1 MDNEQKFLDYLK
13 RATAD
18 LRKARRQ
25 VRELEDRHSE
35 PVAIVGMS
43 CRFPGGV
50 ADPESFWQL
59 LAAGADAISGFPVD
73 RGWNT
78 EGVYGADPESGVST
92 TRQGGFVY
100 DASGFDADFFGISPR
115 EALAMDPQQRVLLES
130 SWEAL
135 EQAGIDP
142 SSLRGSA
149 TGVFAGAG
157 FSAYGAGLSLS
168 DAEGYLVTGNAT
180 SVISG
185 RVAYCLGLEGP
196 AVTVDTACSSSLVAL
211 HLAAQ
216 ALRAGECTL
225 ALAGGVTVMAEPGT
239 FAEFSRQG
247 GLAFDGRCKPFA
259 AAADGTGWGEGVGM
273 LVVERLADA
282 QRNGHRIL
290 AVVRGSAV
298 NQDGASNGLSA
309 PNGPSQQRVI
319 RAALASARLSAAE
332 VHAVEAH
339 GTGTVL
345 GDPIEAQALLATYG
359 QDRPEDKPVWIGSV
373 KSNIGHTQSAAGVAG
388 VVKMVLA
395 LNHGLL
401 PRTLHAEEPSPHV
414 DWTAGQVGLLTEPV
428 LWPADGQPRRAGVSA
443 FGISG
448 TNAHVILEERP
459 TTSAPAP
466 ASTPDDPETP
476 ASAEAGV
483 EAGAAAT
490 ATEKLAVLRGGPVAW
505 LVSGRSA
512 DGLRAQA
519 SRLAAHLTARPG
531 LTPADVA
538 WSLATT
544 RPALEHRAVVLGTDR
559 DELVTS
565 VLSLATSV
573 LSPPPSV
580 SVVTGAVEAARRV
593 VFVFP
598 GQGSQW
604 LGMGRELAASS
615 PVFAARLAE
624 CGQALAPYVDW
635 SLDDVLAGA
644 KGAASLDRVDVVQ
657 PVLWAVMVSLAE
669 WWRAAGVIPDA
680 VVGHSQGEIA
690 AAVVAGILSLEDA
703 AKVVALRSRALTALS
718 GAGGM
723 LSLAAP
729 LDTVAARLAPHG
741 GQLSVAAVNGPG
753 ATVVSGEPTALAA
766 LAAEFEADG
775 VRTRLLP
782 VDYASH
788 GPQVDA
794 IRDEVLDRLA
804 GIAPGP
810 ARLPMISAMTGEY
823 LAGPELDAGYWYASL
838 RATVEFSRA
847 VEALG
852 RDEYRAFLEVSPH
865 PVLTT
870 AITETLEAE
879 AQAALLVAGT
889 LRRDDGGPA
898 RALASL
904 AEVYAHGV
912 AVDWSAV
919 LPEGERV
926 ELPTYAFQRKHYWPK
941 PTGAGAH
948 PGAPADSATPGE
960 ARFWAAVEA
969 GDVAGLAGALSVE
982 GDWPLRKVVPAMA
995 SWRRHDR
1002 ERTMVADWRYR
1013 VTWVPVADPGPATL
1027 TGTWL
1032 VLAPLAE
1039 PAGPEDPHGDL
1050 AAAVGQA
1057 LTAGGA
1063 DVLTLRLAPDGL
1075 DRATLAAR
1083 IAAVAGPSAP
1093 PTGVVSLLA
1102 TDRAPAVGA
1111 PAVPAGLAAT
1121 VGLVQA
1127 LRDLE
1132 LAAPLWVLTSG
1143 AVGPDRA
1150 PGSVAQAPVWGMGQ
1164 VAALEYPDRWG
1175 GLVDIPEVLDDRA
1188 ARRLCA
1194 VLAAGSGGEDQVAIR
1209 GAGVL
1214 ARRLVRAAREGE
1226 RTGGTWAPRGSV
1238 LVTGGTGSIG
1248 ARLAR
1253 WTAGRGA
1260 VRVVLTSRSGP
1271 AAPGIGALAAEVA
1284 AAGASVAVL
1293 AADIGVHAEVAGLVD
1308 WVGATG
1314 PRLSSVFHA
1323 AGVVHGAP
1331 LEDLAVAGLGASMA
1345 AKAGGAAH
1353 LDELVADAD
1362 AFVTFSS
1369 GAAVWG
1375 SARLG
1380 GYAAA
1385 NTYLDALVE
1394 DRRGRGLAG
1403 TSVAWGLWG
1412 GGGMGDGPAGEA
1424 LRRLGLREMDP
1435 ERAVQA
1441 LAYALDQGEGLLTVA
1456 DIDWTRFAP
1465 VFTVR
1470 RPSPLIAD
1478 LPEVRRALSGPSVSD
1493 AGPRGAGD
1501 TELAGRLVGLDR
1513 AEQTR
1518 MLTDL
1523 VRAEAAAVLRHSSP
1537 EALAA
1542 GRAFKDLGFD
1552 SVTAVELR
1560 TRLNTATGLTLP
1572 TTLVFDYPTPAVAAA
1587 FLRTELLGILPEFE
1601 APLRAQASAGPGEPI
1616 AIVGMGCRFPGGVR
1630 DPEDL
1635 WELLV
1640 AGTDAI
1646 SGFPADRG
1654 WDLEGLYAGADTA
1667 ASTTRVGGFI
1677 YDAAVFDP
1685 AFFGIS
1691 PREAM
1696 AMDPQQ
1702 RLLLET
1708 AWEAVERA
1716 GIDPASLKGTA
1727 TGVFAGA
1734 SFGGYSYGLA
1744 GEAGSEGYQ
1753 LIGGLASVISGRVS
1767 YTLGL
1772 EGPAVTVDTAC
1783 SSSLVA
1789 LHLACQALR
1798 AGECSMALA
1807 GGVAVM
1813 ATPGAFAEFSRQQGL
1828 AFDGR
1833 CKAFAADADGIGW
1846 GEGAGLL
1853 VLERLSD
1860 ARRNGHQVLA
1870 VVAGSAMNQD
1880 GASNGLTAPNGPSQ
1894 QRVIRSALANAGLR
1908 AEQVDVV
1915 EAHGTGTVLG
1925 DPIEA
1930 QALLA
1935 TYGQDREP
1943 DRPLWLGSVKSNIGH
1958 TQSAAGI
1965 AGIIK
1970 MVLALR
1976 HEELPRTLHAE
1987 QPSPH
1992 VDWSA
1997 GNVKLLTEP
2006 VAWTTNGRPRR
2017 AGVSAFGVSGTNVH
2031 AILAE
2036 APIAEADDPA
2046 TEVPDGLE
2054 PPHED
2059 PRLPVLTAPTAAW
2072 LVSARSSAALV
2083 AQAGRLAEFVTTR
2096 PELDVVE
2103 VAWSLA
2109 TTRSTFE
2116 HRAVVTGAGQD
2127 ELLAGLT
2134 ALAAGEPAG
2143 SVTSGAVP
2151 VDSDAVRVAFVFPGQ
2166 GSQWV
2171 GMGRELAAS
2180 SPVFAARLAECGR
2193 ALAPYVDWSLDDVLA
2208 GTEGAPGLER
2218 VDVVQPV
2225 LWAVMVSL
2233 ARWWQAAGVRPDV
2246 VIGHSQGEIA
2256 AAVVAG
2262 ILSLE
2267 DAAKVVALRSRA
2279 LTALSGAGG
2288 MLSLAAPRD
2297 VVAARLESRGGQLSV
2312 AAVNGPEATVVSG
2325 EPAALADLAAE
2336 FERDGVRTRLLPVD
2350 YASHGPQVD
2359 AIRAEVLELLAG
2371 IAPGPARVPMVSAM
2385 TGEYLAGPEADAGY
2399 WYASLR
2405 ATVEFSRAV
2414 EVLGQAEY
2422 GAFIEV
2428 SPHPVLTTAISDT
2441 LERLGN
2447 HEGVPELDDTRTVPV
2462 VAGTLR
2468 RDDGGSARVLA
2479 SLAEVHV
2486 GGVAVDWP
2494 SVLAESGRVDLP
2506 TYAFQRQRYWPKP
2519 TTAAAGGATSLGLG
2533 AANHPLLGA
2542 AVDLAGGQGL
2552 LCTGRLSVRSQPWL
2566 ADHAVAGTVL
2576 LPGTA
2581 FVELAVRA
2589 GFQAGCPRVDELT
2602 LAAPLVLPPDGAV
2615 RVQVTVSAPDE
2626 RENRAVAVYGQ
2637 VEESAGE
2644 GTWTRH
2650 VTGLLS
2656 PATAPADHLY
2666 GDFRVWPPRDAE
2678 AVDLTGH
2685 YEAQAEGGYGFGPTF
2700 RGLRAA
2706 WRRGGDIFAEV
2717 ALPDEATDGAAGF
2730 GLHPALLDSCLHASS
2745 LAGEAWS
2752 GPAAAEGSA
2761 AVLLPFAWTGLSL
2774 YAAGAT
2780 RLRVRLRQDADSGG
2794 ISLVATDT
2802 TGAPVVSADSLVLRP
2817 VSAGALQPA
2826 GGGVDDALFAVA
2838 WTPVGANPNPTA
2850 STGTATWAVTG
2861 ADPFELAAGL
2871 TARGIRADTHADLAG
2886 LAEAIDAGAAP
2897 PDLVFASTSTSTST
2911 GVGTGVGTDPA
2922 ESARRV
2928 TAEML
2933 DLVQRWLAMD
2943 VLAEARLVI
2952 VSRGAVATEAGA
2964 AVADLPAAA
2973 AWGLVR
2979 SAQSENPERLTLV
2992 DLPATGADRETLGAL
3007 VIALSSGEPELAI
3020 RDHVAFGRRLVRSTV
3035 PPLVPPAVGPWR
3047 LDAAEKGTLAGLAL
3061 VPHPEA
3067 SAPLRDGEVRVAV
3080 RAVGL
3085 NFRDVLITLGMYPE
3099 QASVGSE
3106 VAGVVAEAGAA
3117 VTHVRVGDR
3126 VLGMTGG
3133 GAGPLTVTDAR
3144 LVTRMPSG
3152 WSFATAA
3159 TVPIAYTTA
3168 WFALVDLAAARP
3180 GQRLLVHAAAG
3191 GVGTAAVALGRHLG
3205 LDVYATASPAKW
3217 ATLRAMG
3224 LRDDH
3229 IASSRTAEFEATF
3242 LAATGGEGVDI
3253 VLNALAG
3260 ELTDAS
3266 LRLLPRGGT
3275 FLEMGKTDVRDR
3287 VEVARDY
3294 PGVDYR
3300 SFVTS
3305 DATPERLAEIL
3316 AEATALIDDGT
3327 LAKLPMR
3334 VWDVRRAPEAFRFMS
3349 QARHVGKIVLT
3360 VPPASVAA
3368 RPGVLLITGGT
3379 GTLGGL
3385 IARHWAR
3392 AGHAAGLVL
3401 TSRSGPAALGA
3412 AGLAAD
3418 LAEAGVEVRIL
3429 AADAADR
3436 SALGTVLAAVELT
3449 GVVHAAGVLDD
3460 GVIGSLTPDR
3470 IDVVLRPKVDAA
3482 WNLHELTSGMDL
3494 DTFVLFSSAAATSG
3508 AAGQGNYAAANAFLD
3523 ALAAQRRA
3531 AGLPAVSLAW
3541 GLWADTSA
3549 LTGTLSA
3556 HHVDRLSLGSA
3567 GALSAEQG
3575 CALLDLAATRDDAL
3589 LIPIR
3594 LDVTGIRAQAALGT
3608 DLAPLWRVLT
3618 GGTARPRVASNRS
3631 VSGSAT
3637 ETLRQELARLSGS
3650 ERTRLLLDLVRGH
3663 AAAALGHTSP
3673 EAIEPRRAFRD
3684 LGFDSLTAVELRNRL
3699 ATATGTRLPAT
3710 VVFDHPSALALAE
3723 HLRERVLDQGTS
3735 VKMPPPTDAVKA
3747 AEEPIAIVAMSCRFP
3762 GEVTDPETFWDLLA
3776 GGVDAIS
3783 PLPRDRG
3790 WFGASLDYTDGANTA
3805 QGGFIRGAAEFD
3817 PGFFSISP
3825 REALA
3830 MDPQQR
3836 LLLQTSWE
3844 ALERARLD
3852 PTALRGSATGVYV
3865 GASFSSYG
3873 GDLPPDLAGHLLTGT
3888 AASVMSG
3895 RISYILGL
3903 EGPAVTIDTAC
3914 SSSLVAM
3921 HLAMNALRAGECTM
3935 ALAGGVTIMAT
3946 PGSLVSFSQQGA
3958 LAADGRCKAFSTS
3971 ADGMGMSEGA
3981 GMLVLERL
3989 GDARRNNHPVL
4000 AVIRGSAVNQDG
4012 ASNGLTAPN
4021 GPSQQ
4026 RVIQAALANA
4036 RLSPADVDAVDAH
4049 GTGTELGDPIE
4060 AQALLATYG
4069 QHRHD
4074 GQPLWLG
4081 SVKSNLG
4088 HTSCAAGVAS
4098 VIKMVLALRHEEL
4111 PRSLYAEHPSTHVDW
4126 TEGDIQLL
4134 AEPQPWPRNGRTRRA
4149 GISSFGIS
4157 GTNVHLLLE
4166 EAAAP
4171 PDDTV
4176 PPDEA
4181 APDSA
4186 TAAGTGSDR
4195 VFVGAVTAWLVSSR
4209 TGAGLAAQG
4218 DRLRE
4223 LVSAEPDLNLTDLAW
4238 SLATTRTLFEHR
4250 AMITGESRDELLAG
4264 LAAVGAG
4271 LPAAG
4276 VRTGTGSAG
4285 GGTDRVVFVFP
4296 GQGSQWAGMGRELAA
4311 ASPVFAAR
4319 LTECGQALSP
4329 HLDWSFEDVLHGR
4342 EGAPD
4347 LDRIDVVHPMLWA
4360 VMVSLA
4366 AFWQA
4371 AGISPD
4377 AVVGHSQGEIAAAV
4391 VAGVLSLSDGA
4402 RVVARRGQAMRA
4414 IAGRGGVL
4422 SIAASREAVQ
4432 ARLDA
4437 DHPDVAVATV
4447 NGPEAVTVS
4456 GALEALRLLASEY
4469 ERDGVRARFVPMDY
4483 APHGP
4488 QIETIR
4494 EEVLA
4499 AVQGITPQPAVIPI
4513 VSAMTGDYLAGPEMD
4528 EHYWY
4533 QSLRATVEFSRGIE
4547 RLHTDHFRV
4556 FIEVSP
4562 HPVLTTAVTTTLE
4575 GLSASADPV
4584 VTGSLRRDDG
4594 GPDRALESLASVHV
4608 RGVGVDWT
4616 RVLAPAAEVDL
4627 PTYAFQNERY
4637 WPVPSTT
4644 GGGDVS
4650 SAGLESVGHPLLGAS
4665 VQLAEG
4671 EGLVVTGRLS
4681 VRAQP
4686 WLAHHAIAGLIVLPG
4701 AALAELA
4708 IVAGHQAG
4716 CPRIDTLTLTAP
4728 LVLSPDRPTQVQ
4740 ITLGAPGSGPSSE
4753 SRTVQIYAR
4762 TEHPGDPAD
4771 QPAGGTVA
4779 WTWHAGGVLSPAQ
4792 PMVREMLTWPP
4803 ADAEPV
4809 ELGDVEL
4816 AEAGVGLGAR
4826 PVVPGPTAAWRHGN
4840 DLLVE
4845 VALPETVAAEAGL
4858 FALHPILLESALQA
4872 TVLVAEDADPDRA
4885 GEHTLVP
4892 ASWTDVAVYSPGAA
4906 QLRVRLR
4913 PGTDGWSLTA
4923 SDTTGAPVASIG
4935 SLALRPVTAQELR
4948 RAGNTLRDCLFD
4960 LAWVPVPDLTAAV
4973 TGPWA
4978 VTGTDPAGFGAGLR
4992 AVGAS
4997 VEDHPDLAALTADMD
5012 AGAPIPQFVVA
5023 CPRAAREAGET
5034 LGEAVRRATREV
5046 DTLLRQWL
5054 ALDSLAESRLVLVT
5068 RGAVATGAGE
5078 PAPDLTGAA
5087 VWGLVRSA
5095 QSRHPDRVVLA
5106 DLSAGEP
5113 DGAAPDW
5120 LSMLI
5125 ASLASDEPEL
5135 ALRGDTVY
5143 GRRLTRPAGGVLAA
5157 DLPAGRTPGSVLLA
5171 GGPGTAAARAVR
5183 HLARTGRATA
5193 VTVVTAAGPA
5203 AAGTAGLAAALAG
5216 AGADVRIA
5224 TRDLAAWDPDGERA
5238 AGTRGDLAAMLG
5250 GHPEELPRIV
5260 VHESGDDDRSAPEVA
5275 WNLHRLTAE
5284 LDLDAFV
5291 LCSTLAA
5298 ALGTAEATDQMGAQ
5312 AGFLQALAAH
5322 RQAAGR
5328 RAVTLAW
5335 GPSAGEGADP
5345 GPRPLSPPSHR
5356 PEAIAVLGEDDAL
5369 ALLDVALERDENLL
5383 VPARLNLG
5391 HLRASVGAG
5400 PGSEPAPVWR
5410 RLAGV
5415 TAVTDAA
5422 MDGADVAEALRQQLA
5437 ALPPE
5442 DQERMLFTLV
5452 QAHVAAVLGQGSTEA
5467 VEPRRAFK
5475 DLGFDSMIAV
5485 ELRNRLNQ
5493 ATGLKLPA
5501 TVVFD
5506 YPTTAAVAEYLRG
5519 LLVLDGTGGA
5529 DPEEETLRRVLATT
5543 AMSRFRDAGI
5553 LDVLLRLADP
5563 DTGAPPGEGGG
5574 RAEEIDRLDA
5584 ESLVRMA
5591 LESESA
5597 DY

>member
-50 ADPESFWQL
+50 ADPESFWEL
-59 LAAGADAISGFPVD
+59 LAGGVDAIAGFPAD

-78 EGVYGADPESGVST
+78 QGVYGATAGAGVST
-92 TRQGGFVY
+92 TSQGGFVY
-100 DASGFDADFFGISPR
+100 DATGFDADFFGISPR

-142 SSLRGSA
+142 GSLRGSA

-157 FSAYGAGLSLS
+157 FSAYGAGLPVS
-168 DAEGYLVTGNAT
+168 DAEGYVVTGNAT

-216 ALRAGECTL
+216 ALRSGECTL

-239 FAEFSRQG
+239 FVEFSRQG

-259 AAADGTGWGEGVGM
+259 SAADGTGWGEGVGM

-282 QRNGHRIL
+282 QRNGHRVL

-298 NQDGASNGLSA
+298 NQDGASNGLTA

-319 RAALASARLSAAE
+319 RAALASARLSAAD
-332 VHAVEAH
+332 VDVVEAH

-359 QDRPEDKPVWIGSV
+359 QDRPENQPVWLGSV
-373 KSNIGHTQSAAGVAG
+373 KSNIGHTQAAAGVAG
-388 VVKMVLA
+388 VIKMVLA
-395 LNHGLL
+395 LNHDLL

-414 DWTAGQVGLLTEPV
+414 DWSAGQVQLLTEPV
-428 LWPADGQPRRAGVSA
+428 PWTANGQPRRAGVSS

-448 TNAHVILEERP
+448 TNAHVIVEEP
-459 TTSAPAP
+459 PAAAP
-466 ASTPDDPETP
+466 ASTPKPDGAEATDAEVGASATETP
-476 ASAEAGV
+476 
-483 EAGAAAT
+483 
-490 ATEKLAVLRGGPVAW
+490 AVLRGGPVAL
-505 LVSGRSA
+505 LVSGQSA

-519 SRLAAHLTARPG
+519 SRLAAHLTARTA
-531 LTPADVA
+531 LTPVDVA

-544 RPALEHRAVVLGTDR
+544 RPALEHRAVVIGTDR

-565 VLSLATSV
+565 VSSLATAT
-573 LSPPPSV
+573 PSA
-580 SVVTGAVEAARRV
+580 SVVTGVAELSRRV

-604 LGMGRELAASS
+604 IGMGRELAASS

-624 CGQALAPYVDW
+624 CGQALSPYVDW

-644 KGAASLDRVDVVQ
+644 AGAPGLERVDVVQ
-657 PVLWAVMVSLAE
+657 PVLWAVMVSLAG
-669 WWRAAGVIPDA
+669 WWQAAGVRPDA

-703 AKVVALRSRALTALS
+703 AKIVALRSRALTALS

-741 GQLSVAAVNGPG
+741 GQLSVAAVNGPA
-753 ATVVSGEPTALAA
+753 ATVVSGEPSALAA
-766 LAAEFEADG
+766 LAAEFEAEG

-788 GPQVDA
+788 GPHVDA

-804 GIAPGP
+804 DITPRP
-810 ARLPMISAMTGEY
+810 ALLPMISAMTGEY
-823 LAGPELDAGYWYASL
+823 LAGDELDAEYWYASL

-847 VEALG
+847 VETLG
-852 RDEYRAFLEVSPH
+852 RAEYGAFIEVSPH

-870 AITETLEAE
+870 AITETLEADARTE
-879 AQAALLVAGT
+879 PLVAGT
-889 LRRDDGGPA
+889 LRRDDGGAA
-898 RALASL
+898 RVLASV
-904 AEVYAHGV
+904 AAVYARGV
-912 AVDWSAV
+912 VVDWSAV
-919 LPEGERV
+919 LAEGERV
-926 ELPTYAFQRKHYWPK
+926 ELPTYAFQRRHYWPT
-941 PTGAGAH
+941 PAEGGQ
-948 PGAPADSATPGE
+948 PGSPADSSSPGE

-969 GDVAGLAGALSVE
+969 NDVAGLAGALSVE
-982 GDWPLRKVVPAMA
+982 DDWPLHEVVPAMA

-1002 ERTMVADWRYR
+1002 EQSVLADWRYR
-1013 VTWVPVADPGPATL
+1013 VTWIPVADPGPATL
-1027 TGTWL
+1027 SGTWL
-1032 VLAPLAE
+1032 VLAPLDERGE
-1039 PAGPEDPHGDL
+1039 PENPRDNL
-1050 AAAVGQA
+1050 AAAVGGA
-1057 LTAGGA
+1057 LSAGGA
-1063 DVLTLRLAPDGL
+1063 DVLTLHLAPDAL

-1083 IAAVAGPSAP
+1083 IGAAAPSAP

-1102 TDRAPAVGA
+1102 LDRAPVAGV
-1111 PAVPAGLAAT
+1111 PVVPAGLAGT
-1121 VGLVQA
+1121 VGLIQA
-1127 LRDLE
+1127 LEDLG

-1150 PGSVAQAPVWGMGQ
+1150 PGGVWQAPVWGLGQ
-1164 VAALEYPDRWG
+1164 VAALEQPERWG
-1175 GLVDIPEVLDDRA
+1175 GLVDLPEVLDDRA

-1214 ARRLVRAAREGE
+1214 ARRLVRAAPPAEWTRDA
-1226 RTGGTWAPRGSV
+1226 WAPRGTV

-1253 WTAGRGA
+1253 WTVGRGA
-1260 VRVVLTSRSGP
+1260 VRVALTSRSGP
-1271 AAPGIGALAAEVA
+1271 AAPGIGALAAELAV
-1284 AAGASVAVL
+1284 AGASVAVL
-1293 AADIGVHAEVAGLVD
+1293 AADIGARAEVAGLVG
-1308 WVGATG
+1308 WIGGNG
-1314 PRLSSVFHA
+1314 PKPSSVFHA
-1323 AGVVHGAP
+1323 AGVVVGTTLA
-1331 LEDLAVAGLGASMA
+1331 DLDLAGLGASMA
-1345 AKAGGAAH
+1345 AKAGGATH
-1353 LDELVADAD
+1353 LDELIPDAD

-1375 SARLG
+1375 GAQLG

-1394 DRRGRGLAG
+1394 DRRARGLAG

-1424 LRRLGLREMDP
+1424 LRRLGLRDMDP
-1435 ERAVQA
+1435 DRAIEA
-1441 LAYALDQGEGLLTVA
+1441 LAHALDEGDGPLTVA

-1470 RPSPLIAD
+1470 RPSPLIGE
-1478 LPEVRRALSGPSVSD
+1478 LPEVRRALSEPPPSV

-1501 TELAGRLVGLDR
+1501 TELAARLAGLDR
-1513 AEQTR
+1513 VEQTR
-1518 MLTDL
+1518 LLTDL
-1523 VRAEAAAVLRHSSP
+1523 VRAEAAAVLRHPSQ
-1537 EALAA
+1537 ETLAA

-1572 TTLVFDYPTPAVAAA
+1572 TTLVFDHPTPAAAA
-1587 FLRTELLGILPEFE
+1587 GFLRTELLGILPDVET
-1601 APLRAQASAGPGEPI
+1601 PTGTHTSAGPGEPI

-1635 WELLV
+1635 WDLLV

-1646 SGFPADRG
+1646 AGFPSDRG
-1654 WDLEGLYAGADTA
+1654 WDLEGLYAGVDTA
-1667 ASTTRVGGFI
+1667 ASTTQVGGFI
-1677 YDAAVFDP
+1677 YDAAAFDP

-1708 AWEAVERA
+1708 AWEAIERA
-1716 GIDPASLKGTA
+1716 GIDPASLKGSA

-1753 LIGGLASVISGRVS
+1753 LIRGLASVISGRVS

-1813 ATPGAFAEFSRQQGL
+1813 STPGAFAEFSRQQGL

-1908 AEQVDVV
+1908 ADQVDAV

-1935 TYGQDREP
+1935 TYGHGRDDDQ
-1943 DRPLWLGSVKSNIGH
+1943 PLWLGSVKSNIGH
-1958 TQSAAGI
+1958 TQSAAGV

-1976 HEELPRTLHAE
+1976 HRQLPRTLHAE
-1987 QPSPH
+1987 HRSPH

-2006 VAWTTNGRPRR
+2006 VDWPVNGRPRR

-2036 APIAEADDPA
+2036 APVADAAIERADD
-2046 TEVPDGLE
+2046 TEAPVADARP
-2054 PPHED
+2054 
-2059 PRLPVLTAPTAAW
+2059 PVLTSPSTAW
-2072 LVSARSSAALV
+2072 LVSARSSAALA
-2083 AQAGRLAEFVTTR
+2083 AQAGRLAEFVASR
-2096 PELDVVE
+2096 PELDIAQ

-2116 HRAVVTGAGQD
+2116 HRAVVSGAGRE

-2134 ALAAGEPAG
+2134 AFADGEPTG

-2166 GSQWV
+2166 GSQWL

-2208 GTEGAPGLER
+2208 GLEGAPGLDR

-2233 ARWWQAAGVRPDV
+2233 ASWWQAAGVRPDV

-2297 VVAARLESRGGQLSV
+2297 AVAARVESSDGRLSV
-2312 AAVNGPEATVVSG
+2312 AAVNGPSATVVSG
-2325 EPAALADLAAE
+2325 EPSALADLAAE
-2336 FERDGVRTRLLPVD
+2336 FEAEGVRTRLLPVD

-2371 IAPGPARVPMVSAM
+2371 IVPGPARVPMVSAM
-2385 TGEYLAGPEADAGY
+2385 TGEYLRGPEADAGY

-2414 EVLGQAEY
+2414 EVVGRVGH

-2428 SPHPVLTTAISDT
+2428 SPHPVLTTAIGDT
-2441 LERLGN
+2441 LESLDD
-2447 HEGVPELDDTRTVPV
+2447 HDGVPELDDTRTVAAV
-2462 VAGTLR
+2462 IGSLR
-2468 RDDGGSARVLA
+2468 RDDGGSPRALA
-2479 SLAEVHV
+2479 SLAEAHV
-2486 GGVAVDWP
+2486 GGVCVDWP

-2506 TYAFQRQRYWPKP
+2506 TYAFQRQRYWPKL
-2519 TTAAAGGATSLGLG
+2519 TTATATGATSLGLG

-2542 AVDLAGGQGL
+2542 AVDLADGQGL

-2589 GFQAGCPRVDELT
+2589 GFQAGCPRVEELT
-2602 LAAPLVLPPDGAV
+2602 LAAPLVLPADGAV
-2615 RVQVTVSAPDE
+2615 RVQVTVSTPDE
-2626 RENRAVAVYGQ
+2626 RGHRAVAVYGQ
-2637 VEESAGE
+2637 PEESADE

-2650 VTGLLS
+2650 VTGLLA
-2656 PATAPADHLY
+2656 PATAPMDAGH
-2666 GDFRVWPPRDAE
+2666 GDFRLWPPRDAE

-2685 YEAQAEGGYGFGPTF
+2685 YELQAQGGYGFGPTF

-2717 ALPDEATDGAAGF
+2717 ALPDDATEDAAGF

-2745 LAGEAWS
+2745 LAGQAWT
-2752 GPAAAEGSA
+2752 GPVADGGRGE
-2761 AVLLPFAWTGLSL
+2761 VLLPFAWTGLSL
-2774 YAAGAT
+2774 HASGAS

-2802 TGAPVVSADSLVLRP
+2802 TGTPVVSAESLVLRP
-2817 VSAGALQPA
+2817 VSAGALQPS
-2826 GGGVDDALFAVA
+2826 GGGVDDALFAVV
-2838 WTPVGANPNPTA
+2838 WTPVGADPKPA
-2850 STGTATWAVTG
+2850 GTATWAVTG
-2861 ADPFELAAGL
+2861 ADPFALAAGL
-2871 TARGIRADTHADLAG
+2871 TAHGTPTRTYADLAT
-2886 LAEAIDAGAAP
+2886 LTEAVDAGATP
-2897 PDLVFASTSTSTST
+2897 PELVFASIQA
-2911 GVGTGVGTDPA
+2911 GNGAATDPA
-2922 ESARRV
+2922 ESARRL
-2928 TAEML
+2928 TAEVL
-2933 DLVQRWLAMD
+2933 DLLQRWLALD
-2943 VLAEARLVI
+2943 ALAPARLVI

-2964 AVADLPAAA
+2964 TVSDLPASA

-2979 SAQSENPERLTLV
+2979 SAQSEDPERLILV
-2992 DLPATGADRETLGAL
+2992 DLPANGADSDTLGVLAAAL
-3007 VIALSSGEPELAI
+3007 GVGEPELAI
-3020 RDHVAFGRRLVRSTV
+3020 RDHTAFGRRLVRSTT
-3035 PPLVPPAVGPWR
+3035 PPLVPPASGPWR
-3047 LDAAEKGTLAGLAL
+3047 LDAEEKGTLAGLAL

-3067 SAPLRDGEVRVAV
+3067 SAPLRDGEVRIAV

-3085 NFRDVLITLGMYPE
+3085 NFRDVLIALGMYPE
-3099 QASVGSE
+3099 QALVGAE
-3106 VAGVVAEAGAA
+3106 VAGVVVETGAA
-3117 VTHVRVGDR
+3117 VTTVGAGDR
-3126 VLGMTGG
+3126 VLGMASGA
-3133 GAGPLTVTDAR
+3133 AGPLVVTDAR
-3144 LVTRMPSG
+3144 LVTRMPSD
-3152 WSFATAA
+3152 WSFAAAA

-3191 GVGTAAVALGRHLG
+3191 GVGTAAVALARHLG

-3217 ATLRAMG
+3217 PTLRAMG
-3224 LRDDH
+3224 LGDDH
-3229 IASSRTAEFEATF
+3229 IASSRTAEFEAAF
-3242 LAATGGEGVDI
+3242 LAATDGEGMDI

-3266 LRLLPRGGT
+3266 LRLLPRGGM
-3275 FLEMGKTDVRDR
+3275 FLEMGKTDVRDPAQ
-3287 VEVARDY
+3287 VAHDH
-3294 PGVDYR
+3294 PGVNYR
-3300 SFVTS
+3300 TFVTS

-3316 AEATALIDDGT
+3316 AEATELIHDTT
-3327 LAKLPMR
+3327 LATLPVR
-3334 VWDVRRAPEAFRFMS
+3334 AWDVRRAPEAFRFMS
-3349 QARHVGKIVLT
+3349 HARHVGKIVLT
-3360 VPPASVAA
+3360 VPPDPTAI

-3379 GTLGGL
+3379 GTVGGL
-3385 IARHWAR
+3385 IARHR
-3392 AGHAAGLVL
+3392 ATTGHTDALLL
-3401 TSRSGPAALGA
+3401 TSRSGPAARGA
-3412 AGLAAD
+3412 ATLAAD
-3418 LAEAGVEVRIL
+3418 LAEAGSEVRIV

-3436 SALGTVLAAVELT
+3436 PALASVLAGVELT

-3470 IDVVLRPKVDAA
+3470 IDAVLRPKADAA

-3494 DTFVLFSSAAATSG
+3494 DTFVLFSSGASAFG

-3523 ALAAQRRA
+3523 ALAAYRRA

-3541 GLWADTSA
+3541 GFWADTSA
-3549 LTGTLSA
+3549 LTGQLTDR
-3556 HHVDRLSLGSA
+3556 HVDRLSLGSA
-3567 GALSAEQG
+3567 GPLSAEQG

-3589 LIPIR
+3589 LVPIR
-3594 LDVTGIRAQAALGT
+3594 LDVAGIRAQAALGT
-3608 DLAPLWRVLT
+3608 ELAPLWRVLT
-3618 GGTARPRVASNRS
+3618 GGASRPPVASTGPAA
-3631 VSGSAT
+3631 GSAA
-3637 ETLRQELARLSGS
+3637 ESLRGELTRLSGS
-3650 ERTRLLLDLVRGH
+3650 DRTRLLLDLVRGH
-3663 AAAALGHTSP
+3663 AAAALGHATP

-3699 ATATGTRLPAT
+3699 AAATGLRLPAT
-3710 VVFDHPSALALAE
+3710 AIFDHPSASALVE
-3723 HLRERVLDQGTS
+3723 YLRARVLDEGPS
-3735 VKMPPPTDAVKA
+3735 VPTPTGAVA
-3747 AEEPIAIVAMSCRFP
+3747 AEAEPIAIVAMSCRFP
-3762 GEVTDPETFWDLLA
+3762 GDVTDPETFWDLLA

-3790 WFGASLDYTDGANTA
+3790 WLGASLDHTDGANTA
-3805 QGGFIRGAAEFD
+3805 QGGFLRGAAEFD

-3836 LLLQTSWE
+3836 VLLQTSWE

-3852 PTALRGSATGVYV
+3852 PTALRGSVTGVYV

-3873 GDLPPDLAGHLLTGT
+3873 ADLPPDLAGHLLTGT

-3921 HLAMNALRAGECTM
+3921 HLAVNALRTGECTL

-3981 GMLVLERL
+3981 GMLVLEKL
-3989 GDARRNNHPVL
+3989 SDARRNNHPVL
-4000 AVIRGSAVNQDG
+4000 AVIRGSAVNSDG

-4036 RLSPADVDAVDAH
+4036 RLSPADVDAVEAH

-4069 QHRHD
+4069 QNRHD

-4111 PRSLYAEHPSTHVDW
+4111 PRSLYAEKPSTHVDW
-4126 TEGDIQLL
+4126 ADGDIQLL
-4134 AEPQPWPRNGRTRRA
+4134 AQSRPWPRNGRTRRA
-4149 GISSFGIS
+4149 GVSSFGIS

-4166 EAAAP
+4166 EASAP
-4171 PDDTV
+4171 PAD
-4176 PPDEA
+4176 A
-4181 APDSA
+4181 APDRTSA
-4186 TAAGTGSDR
+4186 TETEPESLLAGP
-4195 VFVGAVTAWLVSSR
+4195 ATAWLVSGR
-4209 TGAGLAAQG
+4209 TGAGLAVQA

-4223 LVSAEPDLNLTDLAW
+4223 LVSAEPDLDLAGLAW
-4238 SLATTRTLFEHR
+4238 SLATTRTRFEHR
-4250 AMITGESRDELLAG
+4250 AVITGASRDELLAG
-4264 LAAVGAG
+4264 LSAVGSR
-4271 LPAAG
+4271 LPAPG
-4276 VRTGTGSAG
+4276 VSTGTGSAG

-4296 GQGSQWAGMGRELAA
+4296 GQGSQWVGMGRDLAA
-4311 ASPVFAAR
+4311 VSPVFAAS
-4319 LTECGQALSP
+4319 LTECGQALAP

-4342 EGAPD
+4342 DGAPD

-4366 AFWQA
+4366 AFWSA
-4371 AGISPD
+4371 AGIRPD

-4414 IAGRGGVL
+4414 LAGQGGVL
-4422 SIAASREAVQ
+4422 SIAAPRDAVR

-4437 DHPDVAVATV
+4437 GHPELAVSTV
-4447 NGPEAVTVS
+4447 NGPEAITVS
-4456 GALEALRLLASEY
+4456 GAMEALRALAGEC
-4469 ERDGVRARFVPMDY
+4469 ERDGIRARFVPMDY

-4499 AVQGITPQPAVIPI
+4499 AVRGITPQPATVPI
-4513 VSAMTGDYLAGPEMD
+4513 VSGMTGDYLDGTEMD
-4528 EHYWY
+4528 EQYWY
-4533 QSLRATVEFSRGIE
+4533 DSLRATVEFSQGIE
-4547 RLHTDHFRV
+4547 RLHTDHCGV

-4562 HPVLTTAVTTTLE
+4562 HPVLTSAITTTLE
-4575 GLSASADPV
+4575 RLATSADPV

-4594 GPDRALESLASVHV
+4594 GAARALGSLASLHV
-4608 RGVGVDWT
+4608 RGVAVDWT
-4616 RVLAPAAEVDL
+4616 RVLVPSAQVDL

-4637 WPVPSTT
+4637 WPVPTVS

-4671 EGLVVTGRLS
+4671 DGLVVTGRLS

-4686 WLAHHAIAGLIVLPG
+4686 WLAQHTIAGLTVLPG

-4716 CPRIDTLTLTAP
+4716 CARIDTLTLTTP
-4728 LVLSPDRPTQVQ
+4728 LVLSPDLPTQVQ
-4740 ITLGAPGSGPSSE
+4740 IALGAPGTGPSPE

-4762 TEHPGDPAD
+4762 TEHPADPAD
-4771 QPAGGTVA
+4771 QPAGAAAA
-4779 WTWHAGGVLSPAQ
+4779 WTWHAGGVLSPADVA
-4792 PMVREMLTWPP
+4792 PPAVAREFLTWPP
-4803 ADAEPV
+4803 PDAEPV
-4809 ELGDVEL
+4809 ELGDLEVSET
-4816 AEAGVGLGAR
+4816 GAVAPR
-4826 PVVPGPTAAWRHGN
+4826 PRSAWRHGS
-4840 DLLVE
+4840 DLLLE
-4845 VALPETVAAEAGL
+4845 VTLPEAVSAQAGL
-4858 FALHPILLESALQA
+4858 FGVHPILLESAFQA
-4872 TVLVAEDADPDRA
+4872 VVLVTEYADPGRP
-4885 GEHTLVP
+4885 GEHAMVP
-4892 ASWTDVAVYSPGAA
+4892 ASWADVTVHSPGAS

-4913 PGTDGWSLTA
+4913 PRSEGWSLSA
-4923 SDTTGAPVASIG
+4923 FDKTGAPVVTIG
-4935 SLALRPVTAQELR
+4935 SVAPRPVTARELR

-4960 LAWVPVPDLTAAV
+4960 LAWVPVPDPTSAI

-4978 VTGTDPAGFGAGLR
+4978 VTGTDAVGFGAGLR
-4992 AVGAS
+4992 EVGAT
-4997 VEDHPDLAALTADMD
+4997 VGDHPDLAALAAAID
-5012 AGAPIPQFVVA
+5012 AGEPIPQFVVA
-5023 CPRAAREAGET
+5023 CPRTAREAGET
-5034 LGEAVRRATREV
+5034 PGEAVRRVITEV
-5046 DTLLRQWL
+5046 RALLEQWL
-5054 ALDSLAESRLVLVT
+5054 ALEPLAGARLVLVT
-5068 RGAVATGAGE
+5068 RGAVAAGADQL
-5078 PAPDLTGAA
+5078 APELTGAA
-5087 VWGLVRSA
+5087 VWGLVRST
-5095 QSRHPDRVVLA
+5095 QSREPGRVVLA
-5106 DLSAGEP
+5106 DLSAGDP
-5113 DGAAPDW
+5113 DAAAPDR
-5120 LSMLI
+5120 LSMLL

-5143 GRRLTRPAGGVLAA
+5143 GRRLIRPTGAVLASE
-5157 DLPAGRTPGSVLLA
+5157 LPVGHPGGTVLVT
-5171 GGPGTAAARAVR
+5171 GGPGTAAARAAQ
-5183 HLARTGRATA
+5183 HLARTGRVTA
-5193 VTVVTAAGPA
+5193 VTVVTTPGPA
-5203 AAGTAGLAAALAG
+5203 AAGTAVLAADLAG
-5216 AGADVRIA
+5216 AGADVRITA
-5224 TRDLAAWDPDGERA
+5224 CDLAIWDPDGERA
-5238 AGTRGDLAAMLG
+5238 AGTRGELTRVLG
-5250 GHPEELPRIV
+5250 GRPQDPPRFV
-5260 VHESGDDDRSAPEVA
+5260 VHESEDSDPTALDVA
-5275 WNLHRLTAE
+5275 WNLHRLTAD

-5298 ALGTAEATDQMGAQ
+5298 TLGTAEATDEGCAQ
-5312 AGFLQALAAH
+5312 AGFLHALADQ
-5322 RQAAGR
+5322 RRAAGLP
-5328 RAVTLAW
+5328 AVTLAW
-5335 GPSAGEGADP
+5335 GPTAGEQTALGLAAEP
-5345 GPRPLSPPSHR
+5345 GPSSRPP
-5356 PEAIAVLGEDDAL
+5356 AIGVLTEDDAL
-5369 ALLDVALERDENLL
+5369 ALLDMAAERDETSL
-5383 VPARLNLG
+5383 VLARLNVAR
-5391 HLRASVGAG
+5391 LRAPVDAG
-5400 PGSEPAPVWR
+5400 PGDEPAPVWR
-5410 RLAGV
+5410 RLAGATTV
-5415 TAVTDAA
+5415 AEATA
-5422 MDGADVAEALRQQLA
+5422 DGADVAEALRRQLA
-5437 ALPPE
+5437 SLATDE
-5442 DQERMLFTLV
+5442 QERMLFTLV
-5452 QAHVAAVLGQGSTEA
+5452 QAHVAAVLGQGSTEE
-5467 VEPRRAFK
+5467 VEPQRAFK

-5493 ATGLKLPA
+5493 ATGLRLPA

-5519 LLVLDGTGGA
+5519 LLVLDGAGGA

-5543 AMSRFRDAGI
+5543 AISRFRDAGI
-5553 LDVLLRLADP
+5553 LDALLRLADP
-5563 DTGAPPGEGGG
+5563 DGGVRHPDGGG
-5574 RAEEIDRLDA
+5574 RAEEIDQLDA

-5597 DY
+5597 DH